1 MPFPLNIPNTITA
14 IRFVLTPV
22 FVLFLIE
29 GEFPYAFLVFIGAA
43 VTDGLDGLIARLLK
57 QKTTLGSYLD
67 PIADKLMLSS
77 AYIGL
82 AAIGKIPVWLAVVVI
97 SRDVLI
103 TMGALVVTIFKGTFM
118 MHPSVVSKITTV
130 FQISTVILVLMAQ
143 FTAIPLTLPYVLF
156 WLTTI
161 FTTVSGL
168 HYVYYGLKILNDG
181 AGATKQ

>member
-1 MPFPLNIPNTITA
+1 MPFPLNMPNTITA

-77 AYIGL
+77 AYIAL
-82 AAIGKIPVWLAVVVI
+82 AAIEVIPVWLAVVVI

-103 TMGALVVTIFKGTFM
+103 TMGALVVTIFEGTFM
-118 MHPSVVSKITTV
+118 MHPSIISKITTV
-130 FQISTVILVLMAQ
+130 SQISTVILVLMAQ
-143 FTAIPLTLPYVLF
+143 FMSISPTLPRVLF
-156 WLTTI
+156 WLTTV

-168 HYVYYGLKILNDG
+168 HYIYFGLRILNDG
-181 AGATKQ
+181 GGATRQ

>member
-1 MPFPLNIPNTITA
+1 MSFPLNIPNTITA
-14 IRFVLTPV
+14 VRFILTPI

-29 GEFPYAFLVFIGAA
+29 GDFFSAFLVFIGAA

-67 PIADKLMLSS
+67 PIADKLMLST
-77 AYIGL
+77 AYIAL
-82 AAIGKIPVWLAVVVI
+82 AAIGIIPTWLAVVVI

-118 MHPSVVSKITTV
+118 MRPSVISKATTV

-143 FTAIPLTLPYVLF
+143 FTDLSPTLPFVLS
-156 WLTTI
+156 WLTTV

-168 HYVYYGLKILNDG
+168 HYVYFGLKILNDNDG
-181 AGATKQ
+181 VAKG